1 MFDMERKRESYM
13 NARDWYVI
21 ERASVGR
28 ERRKKKIVEEV
39 VVEGG
44 GDFLME
50 WGKNEKDW
58 FGPIWIKN
66 ASEKIRKR
74 KSKKSFWMILK

>member
-28 ERRKKKIVEEV
+28 ERRKKKNVEEV

-50 WGKNEKDW
+50 
-58 FGPIWIKN
+58 
-66 ASEKIRKR
+66 
-74 KSKKSFWMILK
+74 